1 MDQKERQEE
10 PHVDFYV
17 VPLVGGAIG
26 GFIIADLIGLTGILG
41 VLIGAFVVDAFC
53 HLRGTH
59 RFVKEAEQLVQQA
72 RSKWEERNKTGRT
85 E

>member
-10 PHVDFYV
+10 KRVDFYAL
-17 VPLVGGAIG
+17 PLVGGAIV
-26 GFIIADLIGLTGILG
+26 GFIIGHLIGISGILG
-41 VLIGAFVVDAFC
+41 TLIGTFVVDAFC

-59 RFVKEAEQLVQQA
+59 RFLKEAEQLVQQA
-72 RSKWEERNKTGRT
+72 RSQWEKRNKTGRT